1 VRLGGAG
8 VDEGERRRAP
18 CASVGGGPGTATWG
32 SPVRLSSMTK
42 LCEMRGMA
50 IFGDARAGLMRLF
63 ARSDWERG
71 QSFVEYTLILAIVVA
86 ATVAVLGMVSSAV
99 SGQIDSVTT
108 ALGGESEDS
117 AFGVLVGLPSGIAI
131 AVLVVGAVGL
141 YVLRMRRG

>member
-1 VRLGGAG
+1 MR
-8 VDEGERRRAP
+8 
-18 CASVGGGPGTATWG
+18 
-32 SPVRLSSMTK
+32 K
-42 LCEMRGMA
+42 LCALNIMA
-50 IFGDARAGLMRLF
+50 ILRDARTALTRLP
-63 ARSDWERG
+63 ARCDWERG
-71 QSFVEYTLILAIVVA
+71 QSLAEYTLILAILVA

-108 ALGGESEDS
+108 ALGGESKDS